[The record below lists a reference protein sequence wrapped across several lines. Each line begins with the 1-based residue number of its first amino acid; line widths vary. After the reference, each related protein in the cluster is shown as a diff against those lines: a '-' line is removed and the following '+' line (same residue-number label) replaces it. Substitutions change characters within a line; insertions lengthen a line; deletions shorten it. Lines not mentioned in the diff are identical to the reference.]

1 MNKYF
6 GPSTLVAA
14 AFIGPGTLTTCT
26 LAGVRSGYQLLWAM
40 AFAVGATI
48 VLQEMSAR
56 LGWATQAGLGEA
68 IRRQYR
74 RGLARYLFFAL
85 IIGAILVGNA
95 AYEAGNLSGG
105 LLGLELLAGHWRLGP
120 LLLGGACFLLL
131 WLGGYR
137 WLERLL
143 IALVLLMSACFLT
156 TVLLLRPD
164 PVALLQGFLPRTGEG
179 APLLLVLALIGTTV
193 VPYNLFLH
201 AATVSKKWGK
211 DASLRD
217 LRIEN
222 AVAIG
227 LGGLI
232 SACIIITAA
241 ASREAVGEVRSAADL
256 AVQLEPLLGTA
267 ARWIMGIG
275 LLAAGI
281 SSALTAPIAAAYAA
295 RGLFGWPADD
305 RDRRF
310 RAVWMGV
317 LAAGVLV
324 ASTGWDP
331 VLVIQFA
338 QVANAL
344 LLPVVATYLLYASNA
359 RALLGEHTNGWLA
372 NALGAGVVGVTVLL
386 ALKSLGFF

>member
-6 GPSTLVAA
+6 GPGTLVAA

-26 LAGVRSGYQLLWAM
+26 LAGVRSGYQLLWVM
-40 AFAVGATI
+40 VFAVGATI

-68 IRRQYR
+68 IRRQYSP
-74 RGLARYLFFAL
+74 GLARYLFAAL

-105 LLGLELLAGHWRLGP
+105 LLGLELVAGRWRLGP
-120 LLLGGACFLLL
+120 LLIGMACFLLL

-143 IALVLLMSACFLT
+143 IGLVLLMSICFLT
-156 TVLLLRPD
+156 TALLVRPD
-164 PVALLQGFLPRTGEG
+164 PVALLQGLVPRTGEG

-201 AATVSKKWGK
+201 AATVSKKWGR

-241 ASREAVGEVRSAADL
+241 ASREVVGEVRSAADL
-256 AVQLEPLLGTA
+256 AVQLEPLLGPA
-267 ARWIMGIG
+267 ARWTMGIG
-275 LLAAGI
+275 LMAAGI
-281 SSALTAPIAAAYAA
+281 SSALTAPVAAAYAA
-295 RGLFGWPADD
+295 RGLFGWPAHEK
-305 RDRRF
+305 DRRF

-317 LAAGVLV
+317 LAAGLLV
-324 ASTGWDP
+324 SATGSDP
-331 VLVIQFA
+331 VLIIQFA

-344 LLPVVATYLLYASNA
+344 LLPVVATYLLYASNTQA
-359 RALLGEHTNGWLA
+359 ILGAQTNGWLA
-372 NALGAGVVGVTVLL
+372 NGLGVLVVGVTILL
-386 ALKSLGFF
+386 AWKSWGLF